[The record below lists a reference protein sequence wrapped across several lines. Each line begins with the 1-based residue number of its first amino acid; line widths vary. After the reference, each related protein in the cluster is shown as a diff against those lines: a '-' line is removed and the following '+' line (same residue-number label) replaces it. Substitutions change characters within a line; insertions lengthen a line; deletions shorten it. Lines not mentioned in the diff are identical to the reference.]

1 MTSNAAHDRAL
12 NNNLLTGT
20 LPPSL
25 CSWKRVS
32 QFVLNTNKFSGQ
44 LPSCIKHLTGS
55 ASFQVSHNNLTG
67 TVPAI
72 LGSFYSSGSSGLIA
86 IALDDNQFTGT
97 IPPSLRHTPPNRL
110 NLSANALTGTLPA
123 GLYAYTVLIH
133 DNKLTSTIPSTWQY
147 TGVMKYLNLARNEL
161 TGEIPKHLASF
172 TNLVDL
178 DLSGNALSGMLW
190 PSVCGMLTQLED
202 GKCNLTGMNVLCPLS
217 CQADAVKHCF
227 EPGWAQRIWPVR
239 NNTLSDEFI
248 PSCVALTL
256 FNTLASTHLQGTLPS
271 WLGSLSKLTDFSI
284 QDNDLTGSIPAFV
297 GSLRSLRTLNLAD
310 NHLTGALPRSLSSLS
325 SLTSLN
331 LTGNALLGTIPARLC
346 PVFQAA
352 AANGQC
358 HLFSYDS
365 TFYCPLPQSCSE
377 VLIDDC
383 GINCIDPPIDCE
395 GAWQSWTSC
404 AASCGVSAGVR
415 TRTFEVETAAA
426 FSGRDCSHSSGELDT
441 VPCDTAACPVD
452 CSGAWSAWSACSLSC
467 DTNATQ
473 TRTFNVA
480 VEAASGGVP
489 CDWPVGETE
498 ALACNSA
505 ACPVDCDGAWQPWGA
520 CSGSC
525 GSTTPNPTRTFVVF
539 SQSKAGGADCIVA
552 MGATEARSDEF
563 CNQDPCPIDC
573 EGAWTP
579 WSTCAVSC
587 GGSNNT
593 VSSRSFEVDVVAAHG
608 GQACAWSN
616 AEVQSLL
623 CGTED
628 CPAPDAATTSETALP
643 VWTLGVIGALAGVV
657 FIGIIA
663 FVAFFVSRKKK
674 LQVHGSHDSR
684 TGYLH
689 KAVAISV
696 PDDPEAVLDAVS
708 TLLDTGCSGNWNR
721 IRELAE
727 LVRAYRLEIT
737 EPGTDSAVHPRL
749 ARADAV
755 LRESLGEN
763 RLLFDSAVSF
773 QNIADAARYEERMKL
788 LASALSASGS
798 DSALPGHST
807 ENSPLECVVPD
818 LLLHKDRFS
827 GASDAFLGRGASGVV
842 SSGILVEVI
851 GVGEVR
857 TKVAVKEIQKTGEA
871 TELQVMR
878 EYLVLKKKL
887 QPAHPNVINV
897 LSVKSSSSTFYV
909 IMEFCNFSLANQPAS
924 FEEFLHGRGNAA
936 PSKVAQIVL
945 NALVQDILRAVGF
958 LHSKSVFHCDIKPAN
973 ILVRFSRSGHARQF
987 KPKYFKEAIIKVA
1000 DFGVSRIIRPE
1011 STGGSATTATV
1022 SLAAFDGLEGI
1033 AGTEAFMA
1041 PEMLR
1046 VLRRLKAGDADA
1058 VQEVTAQLL
1067 TANDSFGCGCVIAH
1081 LCTRGVHPFYSPLFV
1096 NVVDNIVEGRRA
1108 VLHQLGF
1115 VDERHMQLVDSFTQP
1130 DPGQRWT
1137 VQQALQ
1143 SSVVFESTWS
1153 HDVQP
1158 GTILLDTITLHE
1170 RPLGTCRDQL
1180 LAPDLAAAHPS
1191 VPTSLADVPNS
1202 LDDTVKRL
1210 QAIEDQLPRKLDV
1223 DSYYAIAGYT
1233 YDDGIDAEGNI
1244 YHALNTA
1251 LRTRDHDRDSFRR
1264 WQGFLYFLMRALDQ
1278 LNPFEGTVYRGSN
1291 FKTGTDI
1298 ETLYSPGRPIQWA
1311 AFTSTSTDVAT
1322 ARQFVDKKAGII
1334 FKISVFSGRVVSPY
1348 SHIPRENEVLL
1359 TPNTRFTVTRSL
1371 YRDHLGF
1378 SFIDLV
1384 ETHGTVLSS

>member
-1 MTSNAAHDRAL
+1 M
-12 NNNLLTGT
+12 
-20 LPPSL
+20 
-25 CSWKRVS
+25 
-32 QFVLNTNKFSGQ
+32 
-44 LPSCIKHLTGS
+44 
-55 ASFQVSHNNLTG
+55 
-67 TVPAI
+67 
-72 LGSFYSSGSSGLIA
+72 
-86 IALDDNQFTGT
+86 
-97 IPPSLRHTPPNRL
+97 
-110 NLSANALTGTLPA
+110 
-123 GLYAYTVLIH
+123 
-133 DNKLTSTIPSTWQY
+133 
-147 TGVMKYLNLARNEL
+147 
-161 TGEIPKHLASF
+161 
-172 TNLVDL
+172 
-178 DLSGNALSGMLW
+178 
-190 PSVCGMLTQLED
+190 
-202 GKCNLTGMNVLCPLS
+202 LCPLS
-217 CQADAVKHCF
+217 CQADRVKHCF
-227 EPGWAQRIWPVR
+227 EPGWAQRIWPVQ

-248 PSCVALTL
+248 PSCMDLTVL
-256 FNTLASTHLQGTLPS
+256 DTLASSSLRGTIPS
-271 WLGSLSKLTDFSI
+271 WLGSLTKLVEFSM
-284 QDNDLTGSIPAFV
+284 QDNALTGSIPSFI
-297 GSLRSLRTLNLAD
+297 GSLKSLRTLNLAD
-310 NHLTGALPRSLSSLS
+310 NRLTGALPSSLSSLS

-352 AANGQC
+352 AATGQC

-365 TFYCPLPQSCSE
+365 TFYCPLPQSCSG
-377 VLIDDC
+377 VLINDC
-383 GINCIDPPIDCE
+383 GINCIDAPVDCE
-395 GAWQSWTSC
+395 GAWQAWSSC
-404 AASCGVSAGVR
+404 SASCGADAGVR
-415 TRTFEVETAAA
+415 ARTFEIETAAA
-426 FSGRDCSHSSGELDT
+426 FSGRGCSHASGEVDT
-441 VPCDTAACPVD
+441 LPCDTAACPVD
-452 CSGAWSAWSACSLSC
+452 CSGEWSAWSECSLSC
-467 DTNATQ
+467 DSNATQ
-473 TRTFNVA
+473 TRTFNVL
-480 VEAASGGVP
+480 VGAASGGVT
-489 CDWPVGETE
+489 CEWPHGETE
-498 ALACNSA
+498 ALACNSE
-505 ACPVDCDGAWQPWGA
+505 ACPEDCDGAWQAWGA

-525 GSTTPNPTRTFVVF
+525 GSATPNPVRTFVVF
-539 SQSKAGGADCIVA
+539 SQSKHGGTDCVVA
-552 MGATEARSDEF
+552 MGATEARSDTF
-563 CNQDPCPIDC
+563 CNQDPCPVDC
-573 EGAWTP
+573 EGAWSQ

-587 GGSNNT
+587 GASNDT
-593 VSSRSFEVDVVAAHG
+593 ASSRTFEVDVAAAHG
-608 GQACAWSN
+608 GQGCEWS
-616 AEVQSLL
+616 ASEVQSLL

-628 CPAPDAATTSETALP
+628 CPAPDVAATSDTALP
-643 VWTLGVIGALAGVV
+643 VWTLAAIGSLGGVV
-657 FIGIIA
+657 FFGIIA
-663 FVAFFVSRKKK
+663 FVAVFVARKKK

-689 KAVAISV
+689 KAVAISI
-696 PDDPEAVLDAVS
+696 PDDPEAVLDSISA
-708 TLLDTGCSGNWNR
+708 LLDAGCSGNWNR

-727 LVRAYRLEIT
+727 LARAYRLTINN
-737 EPGTDSAVHPRL
+737 EPGTTDTTSVHPRL

-788 LASALSASGS
+788 LASALSASGN
-798 DSALPGHST
+798 DAALPCVWQSA
-807 ENSPLECVVPD
+807 ENSAFECVVPD
-818 LLLHKDRFS
+818 LLLRKDRFS

-842 SSGILVEVI
+842 SSGVLVEVI

-857 TKVAVKEIQKTGEA
+857 TTVAVKEIQKTGEA

-897 LSVKSSSSTFYV
+897 MSVKSSSSTFYV
-909 IMEFCNFSLANQPAS
+909 IMEFCNFSLANQPAV
-924 FEEFLHGRGNAA
+924 FEDFLHGRGNAA

-958 LHSKSVFHCDIKPAN
+958 LHSKGVFHCDIKPAN
-973 ILVRFSRSGHARQF
+973 ILVRFSRSGRARQF

-1000 DFGVSRIIRPE
+1000 DFGVSRVIHPE
-1011 STGGSATTATV
+1011 SSGGAATTATV
-1022 SLAAFDGLEGI
+1022 SLAALDGTEGI

-1046 VLRRLKAGDADA
+1046 VLRRLKAGNADA

-1096 NVVDNIVEGRRA
+1096 NVVDNIVEGRRSA
-1108 VLHQLGF
+1108 LDQLGF
-1115 VDERHMQLVDSFTQP
+1115 VDKRHMQLADSFTQP
-1130 DPGQRWT
+1130 EPGQRWT

-1143 SSVVFESTWS
+1143 SSQVFESTWS

-1180 LAPDLAAAHPS
+1180 LAPDLVAAHPS
-1191 VPTSLADVPNS
+1191 IPSALADVPNS

-1210 QAIEDQLPRKLDV
+1210 QATEDQLPRKLDV

-1244 YHALNTA
+1244 YHALNNA
-1251 LRTRDHDRDSFRR
+1251 LRTRNQDRDSFRR
-1264 WQGFLYFLMRALDQ
+1264 WQGFLYFLMRGLDQ
-1278 LNPFEGTVYRGSN
+1278 LNQFEGTVYRGSN
-1291 FKTGTDI
+1291 FKAGADI
-1298 ETLYSPGRPIQWA
+1298 KTLYAPGRPIQWA

-1322 ARQFVDKKAGII
+1322 ARQFVDKEAGII

-1371 YRDHLGF
+1371 YHDHLGF